1 MPKRSAQNF
10 RRVNS
15 VCGTS
20 SGEIGTKPAELRAR
34 LMTRPLIAR
43 TATTP
48 SAAASICGMLVAAMA
63 GQEQRQYPRIGLGL
77 PVTLQLL
84 GRGQVSRRAA
94 GHLARRLL
102 LQVDRDRSR
111 STAAS
116 RSCCRPTAARPA
128 RRPGRVVRTVAYK
141 GFAVLFDQD
150 DGGAIEEFIRDLTP
164 LPLESRAAL
173 LSSVLKP
180 EIEIY

>member
-1 MPKRSAQNF
+1 
-10 RRVNS
+10 
-15 VCGTS
+15 
-20 SGEIGTKPAELRAR
+20 
-34 LMTRPLIAR
+34 
-43 TATTP
+43 
-48 SAAASICGMLVAAMA
+48 MLANMA
-63 GQEQRQYPRIGLGL
+63 GQEQRQHPRIGLGL

-84 GRGQVSRRAA
+84 GRGQVSAELQDISRGGCFFKSTEIVPIDRRISVVLSAN
-94 GHLARRLL
+94 GGKTC
-102 LQVDRDRSR
+102 Q
-111 STAAS
+111 AS
-116 RSCCRPTAARPA
+116 
-128 RRPGRVVRTVAYK
+128 GRVVRTVAYK